1 MYQNV
6 FINAPQI
13 SIIGKVFAWWEE
25 IKRHVSETP
34 PDEEQLG
41 KRGGV
46 EFFLWKRHL
55 QLKWKVFLLGT

>member
-34 PDEEQLG
+34 PTKNSWETYL
-41 KRGGV
+41 V
-46 EFFLWKRHL
+46 A
-55 QLKWKVFLLGT
+55 